1 MSRPQNGGVAPLAEV
16 ESNARNLLHADSSWR
31 RVESLHLGDLA
42 SISTSGQKQMVQIPI
57 RTPCYFAHF
66 ILNCE
71 QVNKS
76 IQFVLYDWFSRL
88 LHILG
93 LKVGEL
99 LCNKA
104 EYPSA
109 NPFPVL
115 VVLVVK
121 RGMVVMVMVMVGS
134 VVDVMER
141 FVENAVCEN
150 VQLCHLE
157 ILSSLDLGWSGSD
170 EG

>member
-1 MSRPQNGGVAPLAEV
+1 M
-16 ESNARNLLHADSSWR
+16 
-31 RVESLHLGDLA
+31 
-42 SISTSGQKQMVQIPI
+42 
-57 RTPCYFAHF
+57 
-66 ILNCE
+66 
-71 QVNKS
+71 
-76 IQFVLYDWFSRL
+76 YDWFSML

-104 EYPSA
+104 EDPSA

-121 RGMVVMVMVMVGS
+121 RGMVVMVGS
-134 VVDVMER
+134 VVDVMEM

-157 ILSSLDLGWSGSD
+157 ILSSLDLGWSGTGSTD
-170 EG
+170 IF

>member
-1 MSRPQNGGVAPLAEV
+1 MSGFPGC
-16 ESNARNLLHADSSWR
+16 
-31 RVESLHLGDLA
+31 
-42 SISTSGQKQMVQIPI
+42 ST
-57 RTPCYFAHF
+57 F
-66 ILNCE
+66 L
-71 QVNKS
+71 
-76 IQFVLYDWFSRL
+76 DSRL
-88 LHILG
+88 ENLHFLW
-93 LKVGEL
+93 
-99 LCNKA
+99 NKA

-121 RGMVVMVMVMVGS
+121 RGMVDVVMVMVGS

-157 ILSSLDLGWSGSD
+157 ILSSLDLGWSGTG
-170 EG
+170 EGGSSTDIF

>member
-1 MSRPQNGGVAPLAEV
+1 M
-16 ESNARNLLHADSSWR
+16 
-31 RVESLHLGDLA
+31 
-42 SISTSGQKQMVQIPI
+42 
-57 RTPCYFAHF
+57 
-66 ILNCE
+66 
-71 QVNKS
+71 
-76 IQFVLYDWFSRL
+76 YDWFSML

-104 EYPSA
+104 EDPSA

-121 RGMVVMVMVMVGS
+121 RGMVVVVVMVGS

-157 ILSSLDLGWSGSD
+157 ILSSLDLGWSGTD
-170 EG
+170 EGGSSTDIF

>member
-1 MSRPQNGGVAPLAEV
+1 M
-16 ESNARNLLHADSSWR
+16 
-31 RVESLHLGDLA
+31 
-42 SISTSGQKQMVQIPI
+42 
-57 RTPCYFAHF
+57 
-66 ILNCE
+66 
-71 QVNKS
+71 
-76 IQFVLYDWFSRL
+76 YDWFSRL

-121 RGMVVMVMVMVGS
+121 RGMVVMVGR

-157 ILSSLDLGWSGSD
+157 ILSSLDLGWSGTD
-170 EG
+170 EGGSSTDIF